1 MKFYSIPNHVH
12 VTEALVSFPDKV
24 CGQYRDGDVVGDQC
38 ESFCGPEPF
47 LKIDS
52 CQTWHGGK
60 ELVFSAT
67 LGPRKVTVCW
77 LLIEMRLEEHPGPND
92 RALFY
97 A

>member
-1 MKFYSIPNHVH
+1 MPRESPAF
-12 VTEALVSFPDKV
+12 TELLKLSYAYAALNSFPDKV

-38 ESFCGPEPF
+38 ESFCGPEPL

-67 LGPRKVTVCW
+67 LGPRKVSEIFLVAGC
-77 LLIEMRLEEHPGPND
+77 LLK
-92 RALFY
+92 
-97 A
+97 